1 MSHDILAVVCA
12 SRDRPPAEEFPMKD
26 GMFRACALRSF
37 ASVGPLFV
45 SLAVAPTALAATL
58 YVDNLSTDTYN
69 PPSGSTVYTTIQAA
83 VDAAAATGDT
93 IKVYPGTYTS
103 TTAEVVNL
111 RGKAIVLEAAIPLVQ
126 ATAATHVTID
136 GQDARRCI
144 VATLNETEA
153 TIVRGMRI
161 HRGRS
166 SAGGGMYVVNGSP
179 RIDGCWFTSNVA
191 TGGVASGGALRLLNS
206 ASVISD
212 CDFHSNSAGAEG
224 GAIFN
229 ANGAI
234 MLTGCDFAGNTA
246 PRGGGLFTRDDA
258 AMVTDCVFRDTAIC
272 VSSWAGLGM
281 YALDSRVTV
290 QLTEFRG
297 LHLNSCCCGG
307 ENFGAG
313 IQVIGANSEVL
324 IDSCSF
330 TNNRVNRNGRGG
342 AISIG
347 QPGNN
352 RGSVRI
358 VRSQFLNNFSD
369 LDGGAIAMQSTDRLE
384 IDGANGVPCV
394 FENNSANRHGGA
406 ISFNFDWVDAGTLLV
421 DEAQFRNNAA
431 GSQGGAMWIRQTG
444 GSGLRSLTDSVFITN
459 AAANGGGL
467 YLEGTNS
474 SRSQLART
482 VYCGNDPSDIQG
494 SYIDNGGNC
503 FTTSCSDADNSGY
516 PDTCEIPIIDCNG
529 NDIPDDE
536 ELLDNDVNNDGVPDD
551 CQAGNDFAGLETEIR
566 PITHVVNG
574 LPQTAVTWRVYAK
587 FRKGASL
594 ATVTALFGN
603 AQWPLLVSNAAGFY
617 QSATGG
623 NTVEDI
629 ICNSPDTSLRYD
641 SFFTISAECRS
652 QTDLQFTPGL
662 SFTSFNEA
670 TNASLSTSNG
680 AIFVA
685 PGTEASRA
693 GDDLRV
699 LLMQLTTKT
708 AARPTATIN
717 LTGDNAAQVPDNEWY
732 AYALPIPEAAV
743 TSAVDCDGNGT
754 HDALDIAGG
763 VRDCNLDGIPDSCQS
778 PDLAADC
785 DGDGTPDACEIRF
798 GLATDTNL
806 DGIPDNCQCEGDVDQ
821 NGAVNVDDLLEI
833 FAAWG
838 DPNPGAADLNGD
850 GVCNGQD
857 LVLVLSGWGA
867 CL

>member
-1 MSHDILAVVCA
+1 
-12 SRDRPPAEEFPMKD
+12 
-26 GMFRACALRSF
+26 
-37 ASVGPLFV
+37 
-45 SLAVAPTALAATL
+45 
-58 YVDNLSTDTYN
+58 
-69 PPSGSTVYTTIQAA
+69 
-83 VDAAAATGDT
+83 
-93 IKVYPGTYTS
+93 
-103 TTAEVVNL
+103 
-111 RGKAIVLEAAIPLVQ
+111 
-126 ATAATHVTID
+126 
-136 GQDARRCI
+136 
-144 VATLNETEA
+144 
-153 TIVRGMRI
+153 
-161 HRGRS
+161 
-166 SAGGGMYVVNGSP
+166 
-179 RIDGCWFTSNVA
+179 
-191 TGGVASGGALRLLNS
+191 
-206 ASVISD
+206 
-212 CDFHSNSAGAEG
+212 
-224 GAIFN
+224 
-229 ANGAI
+229 
-234 MLTGCDFAGNTA
+234 
-246 PRGGGLFTRDDA
+246 
-258 AMVTDCVFRDTAIC
+258 VF
-272 VSSWAGLGM
+272 
-281 YALDSRVTV
+281 ALDSHLTI
-290 QLTEFRG
+290 QDTEF
-297 LHLNSCCCGG
+297 NSLRIICGCG
-307 ENFGAG
+307 ESFGAALA
-313 IQVIGANSEVL
+313 VIGGSANVL
-324 IDSCSF
+324 VLKCDFI
-330 TNNRVNRNGRGG
+330 NNLSATCGARGG
-342 AISIG
+342 AVALG
-347 QPGNN
+347 MPGNN
-352 RGSVRI
+352 RGNLRI
-358 VRSQFLNNFSD
+358 QGSRFLNNYSD
-369 LDGGAIAMQSTDRLE
+369 GDGGAIAMQSTDRLE

-394 FENNSANRHGGA
+394 FENNSAGRHGGA
-406 ISFNFDWVDAGTLLV
+406 ISINVDWVDIGTFLLDDASFV
-421 DEAQFRNNAA
+421 NNAS
-431 GSQGGAMWIRQTG
+431 GSQGGAIALY
-444 GSGLRSLTDSVFITN
+444 LRYGAFSLSDLKFTTN
-459 AAANGGGL
+459 ASGSQGGAIYVRQDLAGTITRSMSKCVFVNNASANGGGL
-467 YLEGTNS
+467 YLNGTQS
-474 SRSQLART
+474 PIRLSQT

-629 ICNSPDTSLRYD
+629 ICNSPDTSLLYD

-763 VRDCNLDGIPDSCQS
+763 ARDCNLDGIPDSCQS

-806 DGIPDNCQCEGDVDQ
+806 DGIPDNCQCQGDVDQ